1 VRRRLARSKSTPAVV
16 VAQIEA
22 LLARDDVGSVT
33 IDGRPGSY
41 EVTVHEWA
49 SKNHSHHG
57 GVTLAEAVNRA
68 AKAGQ
73 FTRVAP
79 GEKP

>member
-1 VRRRLARSKSTPAVV
+1 MRRRLARSKSTPAVV

-22 LLARDDVGSVT
+22 LLALDNVGSVS
-33 IDGRPGSY
+33 IDGRVGSY

-49 SKNHSHHG
+49 SKNHGHYG

-68 AKAGQ
+68 SKGWAAPCMSKAG
-73 FTRVAP
+73 
-79 GEKP
+79 ES